1 MNDWLFNPKKRMRRW
16 PGNPAA
22 STLPI
27 TEELMNRTANSPKQ
41 WIAIALIAA
50 LSAYFGAQLAVQHTQ
65 HQFSRPGVF
74 MQVDDSPKPCAQC

>member
-1 MNDWLFNPKKRMRRW
+1 
-16 PGNPAA
+16 
-22 STLPI
+22 
-27 TEELMNRTANSPKQ
+27 MNRTANSPKQ

-50 LSAYFGAQLAVQHTQ
+50 LSAYFGAQLAVQHGQ